1 MRAAAPF
8 QKFLTTGPPFAAN
21 WQLVMSIEEPTSS
34 FKTHCSLFGSGF
46 VVGGGVSPVISL
58 TSWGSTNARICAWIA
73 LESFTRPRRM
83 QNIRCKVSM
92 YPCNLPH
99 PFRRKTHRSALIL
112 VSCDMWMPLHVPC
125 FTTQRR
131 RITCDSGVDVSCCSP
146 EKLIGYTVIARWL
159 PINSHLT
166 NVAMPPKTVHA
177 SHVGARGARILQ
189 SVKFQLP
196 ATTSTAQRWTPKTC
210 NCSRLPPTPAKHQAL
225 TPWITLLRECQATGA
240 IATQHH
246 LLPTHICT
254 FRVATGFLFG
264 YQANIHKFLI
274 NILTSAKKYPISI
287 LNFHI
292 IFWDDTGRPPWW
304 RCRQKGPHS
313 GS

>member
-1 MRAAAPF
+1 M
-8 QKFLTTGPPFAAN
+8 
-21 WQLVMSIEEPTSS
+21 
-34 FKTHCSLFGSGF
+34 
-46 VVGGGVSPVISL
+46 VGGGVSPVISL

-83 QNIRCKVSM
+83 QKIRCKDSM
-92 YPCNLPH
+92 YPCNSPH

-112 VSCDMWMPLHVPC
+112 VSCDMWMPLHVPY

-146 EKLIGYTVIARWL
+146 EKLIGYTVIAEWL

-166 NVAMPPKTVHA
+166 NVAMPPRIVHA

-210 NCSRLPPTPAKHQAL
+210 NCSRLPPTPASTKHWLHGSLSSENVKQL
-225 TPWITLLRECQATGA
+225 EPLPRSTTCF
-240 IATQHH
+240 QHTYA
-246 LLPTHICT
+246 P
-254 FRVATGFLFG
+254 
-264 YQANIHKFLI
+264 
-274 NILTSAKKYPISI
+274 
-287 LNFHI
+287 
-292 IFWDDTGRPPWW
+292 
-304 RCRQKGPHS
+304 S
-313 GS
+313 G